1 MKKII
6 IAILLI
12 SLVATQEF
20 SEINAKI
27 KSAIQNIKDE
37 NDKLRKLSAAGI
49 GSLIVKGV
57 KEILIPYLI

>member
-20 SEINAKI
+20 SEINTKI
-27 KSAIQNIKDE
+27 KSAIQNRKDE
-37 NDKLRKLSAAGI
+37 NDKLRNYLELKL
-49 GSLIVKGV
+49 VH
-57 KEILIPYLI
+57 